1 MRARAKVFTTG
12 GSQAVRLPKQ
22 FRLDT
27 AEVEIWREGKELRM
41 RPVPAHDSWQKMF
54 DRIDAILGGDF
65 PDRDQPAGFE
75 RDLRLTEDDDA
86 ETAGKDKPR

>member
-22 FRLDT
+22 FRLDS
-27 AEVEIWREGKELRM
+27 AEVEIWREGKELRL

-54 DRIDAILGGDF
+54 DEIDGLLAGDF
-65 PDRDQPAGFE
+65 PDREQPAEFE
-75 RDLRLTEDDDA
+75 RDVSLVVDDDA
-86 ETAGKDKPR
+86 DTGETR